1 MLGFVPEF
9 TLYNEVISVPHI
21 IIEYART
28 LADEAEVDAMLR
40 AVHQAIAGSGL
51 FKANQIKTRAYPFL
65 CFTNAGGT
73 SPYIHIQARIKSG
86 RDADN
91 KKRLGEVIL
100 SGLSTLN
107 IPAAVI
113 TVEIIDMD
121 RDSYGKY
128 APK

>member
-1 MLGFVPEF
+1 
-9 TLYNEVISVPHI
+9 VPHI
-21 IIEYART
+21 IVEYAAQ
-28 LADEAEVDAMLR
+28 LADDVEVDAILQ
-40 AVHQAIAGSGL
+40 AVHHSIADSGL
-51 FKANQIKTRAYPFL
+51 FKANQVKTRAYPFRE
-65 CFTNAGGT
+65 FTNAGGS

-91 KKRLGEVIL
+91 KKRLGEEIL
-100 SGLSTLN
+100 AGLSTFN
-107 IPAAVI
+107 IPASVI